1 MKYNQFLYNNDIALV
16 ELEKPLTFSR
26 NVSAIC
32 LPKHP
37 IQQFQP
43 RQICVMAGWG
53 FSVNGEVD
61 LQKYL
66 NFLPLPTYDIEEC
79 NATTHYAGFIT
90 KDNICA
96 GFTDTNKGP
105 CYNDEGA
112 PLMCESG
119 GGSVRWEIQGLL
131 SHHSRCSR
139 GHPAIYS
146 SVEPALSWLR
156 NSVPALQTQS

>member
-1 MKYNQFLYNNDIALV
+1 MEKEQFILLF
-16 ELEKPLTFSR
+16 LFFFFS
-26 NVSAIC
+26 
-32 LPKHP
+32 L
-37 IQQFQP
+37 
-43 RQICVMAGWG
+43 
-53 FSVNGEVD
+53 
-61 LQKYL
+61 LQ
-66 NFLPLPTYDIEEC
+66 
-79 NATTHYAGFIT
+79 
-90 KDNICA
+90 
-96 GFTDTNKGP
+96 
-105 CYNDEGA
+105 NDEGA

>member
-1 MKYNQFLYNNDIALV
+1 
-16 ELEKPLTFSR
+16 
-26 NVSAIC
+26 
-32 LPKHP
+32 
-37 IQQFQP
+37 
-43 RQICVMAGWG
+43 MAGWG

-105 CYNDEGA
+105 CYVRFLALSCNFLILFLN
-112 PLMCESG
+112 PLIVKSQLC
-119 GGSVRWEIQGLL
+119 
-131 SHHSRCSR
+131 
-139 GHPAIYS
+139 IYS
-146 SVEPALSWLR
+146 YVIKFKINFIYMSFWMI
-156 NSVPALQTQS
+156 QKF